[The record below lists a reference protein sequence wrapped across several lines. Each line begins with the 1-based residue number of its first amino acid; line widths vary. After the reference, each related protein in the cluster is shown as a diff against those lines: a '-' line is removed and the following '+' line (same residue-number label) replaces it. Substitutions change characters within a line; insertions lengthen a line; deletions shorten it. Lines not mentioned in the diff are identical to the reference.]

1 MKDGETHPFAVDK
14 NINKKHRIIIH
25 TATATVPDS
34 TWRRL
39 GAVTADKNM
48 TT

>member
-1 MKDGETHPFAVDK
+1 MKDGETHPFVVDK

-34 TWRRL
+34 TWRR
-39 GAVTADKNM
+39 
-48 TT
+48 